1 MFLYDKGIEEA
12 FYYVSD
18 YLYLCGENGI
28 TLFTLESFKFAQ
40 YVDFVGYNIGFDN
53 YKPRDDMLSA
63 IKKIFPM
70 PDNPSTA
77 DIRSWFCLVNQVEP
91 FLATVLVMAPFR
103 DLLKP
108 SNTTGKKVYWD

>member
-1 MFLYDKGIEEA
+1 MFFFDKGIEEA
-12 FYYVSD
+12 FYHVFD

-40 YVDFVGYNIGFDN
+40 YVGFVDYNIGFDN

-63 IKKIFPM
+63 IKNFLM
-70 PDNPSTA
+70 PDNSSTA
-77 DIRSWFCLVNQVEP
+77 DIRSWLGPVNQVEP
-91 FLATVLVMAPFR
+91 FLATVLVMASFR

-108 SNTTGKKVYWD
+108 SNTTRKKVYWD